1 MLIDGDDA
9 AADAAGIEF
18 VKRFQPRV
26 PHWWLMYSRR
36 KRSLVAFY
44 QGNCPPPGLVVEA
57 EHPDELLK
65 LMSLGATALWRSP
78 ADQPAQPPARTGNL
92 SRHGVGGGR

>member
-1 MLIDGDDA
+1 MLIDSAAD
-9 AADAAGIEF
+9 AADAAGIDF

-26 PHWWLMYSRR
+26 RHWWLMYSRH

-44 QGNCPPPGLVVEA
+44 QGHCPPPGLVVEA

-65 LMSLGATALWRSP
+65 LMGLEATALWQSP
-78 ADQPAQPPARTGNL
+78 
-92 SRHGVGGGR
+92 HGHGGGGAR